1 MPVHTKASSL
11 PAFNIGLPPS
21 TSRRQRTI
29 NIKQALELEPF
40 PRKTTK
46 LSTTNTT
53 ATTPSTTTAIPSTNT
68 ASAMANTSWHSW
80 KVYLHEGVFRTNVA
94 ARKLLLTRIRRV
106 GSKVETCYSVGVTH
120 VVTVSADEPFDDTS
134 QILRGAVMR
143 SGFLRST
150 SRRSK
155 DLLLKAAQK
164 RTTTPTGSRSTT
176 PKKEYQ
182 QQHQQP
188 DGHNPIVVTANIFMG
203 WLTRREQVL
212 GLSSSS
218 SSYPAPPTNNRRTS
232 TAFERR
238 HNKIKKTKKS
248 PKSVRNAKT

>member
-29 NIKQALELEPF
+29 KIKQALELDPF
-40 PRKTTK
+40 PITTTTK
-46 LSTTNTT
+46 LRSRSISGVESTTSTT
-53 ATTPSTTTAIPSTNT
+53 ATTPSTTTAIPSTT
-68 ASAMANTSWHSW
+68 IASAMANTSWHVW

-164 RTTTPTGSRSTT
+164 RTTTPTGSRSAT
-176 PKKEYQ
+176 PKKEHQ
-182 QQHQQP
+182 QQHQQQP
-188 DGHNPIVVTANIFMG
+188 DGHNPIVVTANTFMG

-232 TAFERR
+232 TSDSKM
-238 HNKIKKTKKS
+238 NGKIT
-248 PKSVRNAKT
+248 RN